1 MQAFVQAFVQTFV
14 ETFVEILGAQSGS
27 IADGFYRAR
36 GGLSNGGIGELSGG
50 VLGAIYRV
58 KGE

>member
-27 IADGFYRAR
+27 IADGFCRAR
-36 GGLSNGGIGELSGG
+36 GGLSNGGIGESSGG
-50 VLGAIYRV
+50 VLGGDI
-58 KGE
+58 